1 MSLLPTARE
10 LMEPWLM
17 ANFVLLVGLSL
28 LIVYQAYRGYRRHGS
43 RPMLFLALG
52 VVLLTIV
59 PTVVSVVAAYYVS
72 AVTFGLTIAPLIE
85 SIRVV
90 GLASIVYS
98 LYGRR

>member
-10 LMEPWLM
+10 LMEPWLLV
-17 ANFVLLVGLSL
+17 NYVLLVSLSFV
-28 LIVYQAYRGYRRHGS
+28 IVYQAYRGYRRHQS
-43 RPMLFLALG
+43 HPMLFLALG
-52 VVLLTIV
+52 VVLLTIAPAV
-59 PTVVSVVAAYYVS
+59 ISLVAARYVS
-72 AVTFGLTIAPLIE
+72 ATVFGSTVAPLIQ